1 MKRKA
6 LSVLSLAMK
15 AGKVLSGTDQ
25 VLDGLSEGV
34 VSLVI
39 LSEDATDNT
48 GRKIKSRCERFHVH
62 YREFGTQKELGNA
75 IGKPMRSVIALTEL
89 SQTMREISAL
99 NFRLF
104 ECYFLLAFLYLVFT
118 LPLTWFSGWL
128 ERRFD
133 FEN

>member
-39 LSEDATDNT
+39 LSEDVELPEDIVKQAEMKDVNVL
-48 GRKIKSRCERFHVH
+48 KSPVPSYETAVKL
-62 YREFGTQKELGNA
+62 YELL
-75 IGKPMRSVIALTEL
+75 K
-89 SQTMREISAL
+89 
-99 NFRLF
+99 
-104 ECYFLLAFLYLVFT
+104 
-118 LPLTWFSGWL
+118 
-128 ERRFD
+128 
-133 FEN
+133 